1 MRRIAGAGMGLL
13 LATVAILYAV
23 WPDLSAAKG
32 KGDDAPIR
40 VRNGSVRILSFDEDG
55 SRPWKWVKKGSCKY
69 QDGSQAACLSREP
82 SKGESEIG
90 SDTEH
95 DASLYVRVNPGG
107 YGACSTQ
114 GSTTASGELVEI
126 WFRESNVKPEPAA
139 VLLHLP
145 AQHQRLHSLP
155 GADLQPEPV
164 PDSAERCHLRYPWI
178 ARRLYRGRQGR
189 RLPLQFPAVR
199 RQSGNRDLREVAEGP
214 VQLVPGPRS
223 DGRGGQMSEYPP

>member
-1 MRRIAGAGMGLL
+1 MRRIAGAGMGVL

-126 WFRESNVKPEPAA
+126 WFQESKVKPEPA
-139 VLLHLP
+139 P
-145 AQHQRLHSLP
+145 F
-155 GADLQPEPV
+155 
-164 PDSAERCHLRYPWI
+164 YFTF
-178 ARRLYRGRQGR
+178 RRNTSGFTHYRVQISNQN
-189 RLPLQFPAVR
+189 QFQIPPNDATYVTHGSHDGYIEAVR
-199 RQSGNRDLREVAEGP
+199 VGAFHCNFPQYDDKVEIAICAKW
-214 VQLVPGPRS
+214 QK
-223 DGRGGQMSEYPP
+223 GRCN